1 MEALLSISKTYLKM
15 VFLLCEIVM
24 ILSFGLNSIRYFFHM
39 QNDIYICGMYIWPE
53 ESPMYNI
60 CDVDRFDVVQ
70 YLIMLVKYLVLVN
83 RKKLKEYI

>member
-1 MEALLSISKTYLKM
+1 
-15 VFLLCEIVM
+15 
-24 ILSFGLNSIRYFFHM
+24 M

-60 CDVDRFDVVQ
+60 CDVDLFDVVQ